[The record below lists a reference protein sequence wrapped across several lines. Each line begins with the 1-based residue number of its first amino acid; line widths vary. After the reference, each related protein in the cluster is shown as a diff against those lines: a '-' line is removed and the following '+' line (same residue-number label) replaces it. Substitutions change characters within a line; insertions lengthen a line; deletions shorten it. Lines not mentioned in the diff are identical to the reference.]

1 MLRTALIATTAFAT
15 SAFFAPPPSQG
26 GDLARRIN
34 AAPDGIVKMTY
45 ASRDGI
51 CGDGR
56 TFIADGT
63 TAARGYDVWFM
74 DGVSF
79 SSMSGDIAARCV
91 RSPVTLLVVM
101 RDHRVVDVQPFVG
114 PSSSATERT
123 GTDLGRVAAA
133 DASRYLLDLATRGRD
148 EIARDA
154 ILAASIADS
163 VRVAQPL
170 AAMARNKSLASSVR
184 ETALK
189 WVGRVAAR
197 EGDRDALR
205 VARTILDDRDDQL
218 DVRERAVRV
227 IGEEPD
233 GAAYLRS
240 IYARL
245 QETTLRERAIRV
257 IGENGTR
264 EDMDWIRTVALDRTE
279 RTAIRERAVRMLAEA
294 NDAKAL
300 RQLYDQLDDP
310 SLRDRVVRVMA
321 EIGDAD
327 SKQWL
332 RDLVERKTE
341 ATSVRERAIRS
352 LAEMGDI
359 AYLQSAY
366 RSVDDDEL
374 RERILR
380 SVAEGG
386 GAETMKW
393 LRDVARDTKERSS
406 LRERA
411 VRSLAES
418 GVATSELVSLYDS
431 VTDHVV
437 RDRLV
442 SLLAE
447 RGDRAARDK
456 LRAIAEND
464 PDDDLRR
471 RAVRKLAES
480 R

>member
-1 MLRTALIATTAFAT
+1 MLRTALIVTSALAT
-15 SAFFAPPPSQG
+15 SAIFVRPPQG
-26 GDLARRIN
+26 GDLARRIS

-45 ASRDGI
+45 ASREGV

-63 TAARGYDVWFM
+63 NAARGFDVWFM

-79 SSMSGDIAARCV
+79 SGTTTDIGARCV
-91 RSPVTLLVVM
+91 RSPVTLLLVV
-101 RDHRVVDVQPFVG
+101 RDHRIVDVQPFVG
-114 PSSSATERT
+114 PSSSASERS
-123 GTDLGRVAAA
+123 GTDLGRVAVA
-133 DASRYLLDLATRGRD
+133 DISRYLLDVATRGPD
-148 EIARDA
+148 ETARDA

-170 AAMARNKSLASSVR
+170 AAMARNKALSSSVR

-189 WVGRVAAR
+189 WVGRVATR
-197 EGDRDALR
+197 EGDGTAMR
-205 VARTILDDRDDQL
+205 VARTILEDRDDQL

-227 IGEEPD
+227 VGEEAD

-245 QETTLRERAIRV
+245 QEATLRERAIRV
-257 IGENGTR
+257 VGENGTR
-264 EDMDWIRTVALDRTE
+264 ADMDWIRGVALDRTE
-279 RTAIRERAVRMLAEA
+279 RTSIRERAVRVLAEG
-294 NDAKAL
+294 NDARTL

-310 SLRDRVVRVMA
+310 SLRERIVRVMA
-321 EIGDAD
+321 EIGDND
-327 SKQWL
+327 SKLWL
-332 RDLVERKTE
+332 RALVERKTE
-341 ATSVRERAIRS
+341 TTAVRERAIRS
-352 LAEMGDI
+352 LAELGDV
-359 AYLQSAY
+359 AYLKSAY
-366 RSVDDDEL
+366 RTVDDDGL

-380 SVAEGG
+380 SVAESG
-386 GAETMKW
+386 GAETTKW
-393 LRDVARDTKERSS
+393 LRDVVLDSKERSS

-411 VRSLAES
+411 VRLLAES
-418 GVATSELVSLYDS
+418 GATTPELVSLYDA

-442 SLLAE
+442 SVLAE

-456 LRAIAEND
+456 LRAIAESD

-471 RAVRKLAES
+471 RASRKLAES

>member
-1 MLRTALIATTAFAT
+1 MLRTALIVTAALAT
-15 SAFFAPPPSQG
+15 SAFFAPPPQG

-45 ASRDGI
+45 PSREGI

-56 TFIADGT
+56 TFIAEGPNPT
-63 TAARGYDVWFM
+63 RGFDVWFM

-79 SSMSGDIAARCV
+79 SGMTNDLGARCV
-91 RSPVTLLVVM
+91 RSPVTLLLVM

-114 PSSSATERT
+114 PSSSASERN
-123 GTDLGRVAAA
+123 GTDLGRVAVA
-133 DASRYLLDLATRGRD
+133 DISRYLLDVATHGRD
-148 EIARDA
+148 ETARNA

-163 VRVAQPL
+163 VRIAQPL
-170 AAMARNKSLASSVR
+170 AAMARNKALTSSVR

-189 WVGRVAAR
+189 WVGRVAVR
-197 EGDRDALR
+197 EGDRDAMR
-205 VARTILDDRDDQL
+205 VARTILEDRDDQL
-218 DVRERAVRV
+218 DVRERAIRV
-227 IGEEPD
+227 VGEEAD

-240 IYARL
+240 SYARL
-245 QETTLRERAIRV
+245 QEATLRERAIRV
-257 IGENGTR
+257 VGENGTR
-264 EDMDWIRTVALDRTE
+264 ADMDWIRGVALDRTE
-279 RTAIRERAVRMLAEA
+279 RTSIRERAVRVLAES
-294 NDAKAL
+294 NDARAL
-300 RQLYDQLDDP
+300 RQLYDQLDDA
-310 SLRDRVVRVMA
+310 SLRERVVRVMA
-321 EIGDAD
+321 DIGDND
-327 SKQWL
+327 SKRWL
-332 RDLVERKTE
+332 RELVERKTE
-341 ATSVRERAIRS
+341 TTAVRERAIRS
-352 LAEMGDI
+352 LAELGDV
-359 AYLQSAY
+359 AYLKSAY
-366 RSVDDDEL
+366 HTVDDDGL

-380 SVAEGG
+380 SVAESG
-386 GAETMKW
+386 GAETTKW
-393 LRDVARDTKERSS
+393 LSDIVRDSKERSS

-418 GVATSELVSLYDS
+418 GATTPELVSLYDA

-442 SLLAE
+442 SILAE